1 MHIQGNRYLSILE
14 LNLKHFFMKH
24 QNLLIDDKIFKLKNT
39 LRSLRHKLY
48 SNRNTSSTYVY
59 CILSSKK
66 VSNQGIKDKG

>member
-48 SNRNTSSTYVY
+48 SNRNTYHLHMYTVY
-59 CILSSKK
+59 FQARKYQTK
-66 VSNQGIKDKG
+66 E